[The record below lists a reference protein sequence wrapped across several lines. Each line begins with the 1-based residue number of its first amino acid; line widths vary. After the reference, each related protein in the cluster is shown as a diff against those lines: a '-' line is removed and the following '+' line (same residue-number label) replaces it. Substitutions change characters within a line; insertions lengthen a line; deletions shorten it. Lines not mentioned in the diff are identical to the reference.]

1 MSTYTTPCREDADWA
16 TKWGPSGKTAKQKA
30 AQDCF
35 DRGYYNATVQDC
47 GGWKFKAGCAGQVP
61 EGWSKP
67 YSNES
72 AQEEGYTDRNAAMD
86 ANCRSKGFAGSDPNN
101 WQDKGEWFYSLKCI
115 NPISTTDPQPQP
127 TQTQPTPTPA
137 PAPTTVIQP
146 VQDQPAQVK
155 PPVSTVEKKDDKT
168 ALIVGIVI
176 GVILLLAVIVVV
188 VIIVVKKKGAAAS
201 AEYEQMIYPDF
212 MI

>member
-101 WQDKGEWFYSLKCI
+101 WQDKGEWFYSIKCI
-115 NPISTTDPQPQP
+115 NPISTSDPQP
-127 TQTQPTPTPA
+127 
-137 PAPTTVIQP
+137 
-146 VQDQPAQVK
+146 QPAQVK
-155 PPVSTVEKKDDKT
+155 PPVPTAEKKDDKT